1 MFEKDWEKKNQWK
14 SQKWR
19 FCFEVHV
26 LNKIRNIGLLTNFSE
41 TSKIIS
47 LKYNFNITFILKWLI
62 NVNDE
67 TFMSKI

>member
-1 MFEKDWEKKNQWK
+1 MFEKNWKKNQWK
-14 SQKWR
+14 SQKWQ
-19 FCFEVHV
+19 FWFKVHV
-26 LNKIRNIGLLTNFSE
+26 LNKIRNIGLLNNLSE